1 MSNVISLSLC
11 SFIRLCDYLVVTMLH
26 NLTFKSVSH
35 ILNTL
40 HEQLSK
46 PVEIHNLAESIP
58 EDVEEQEKMLTKIYE
73 TVGYTPT
80 HYTPRRSMVQMTG
93 SGLFQGT
100 PSRSRSQLTPSRLR
114 ATPSVSWWIERKTK

>member
-1 MSNVISLSLC
+1 MSNIISLSLC

-26 NLTFKSVSH
+26 NLTFKSA

-80 HYTPRRSMVQMTG
+80 HYTP
-93 SGLFQGT
+93 
-100 PSRSRSQLTPSRLR
+100 
-114 ATPSVSWWIERKTK
+114 

>member
-1 MSNVISLSLC
+1 MSNVISLSLS

-35 ILNTL
+35 ILTTL

-46 PVEIHNLAESIP
+46 PVEIHNLAEPIP

-80 HYTPRRSMVQMTG
+80 HYTP
-93 SGLFQGT
+93 
-100 PSRSRSQLTPSRLR
+100 
-114 ATPSVSWWIERKTK
+114 

>member
-1 MSNVISLSLC
+1 MT
-11 SFIRLCDYLVVTMLH
+11 DYLVVTMLH
-26 NLTFKSVSH
+26 NLIFKSVSH

-58 EDVEEQEKMLTKIYE
+58 EDVEEQEKMLTKIYK

-80 HYTPRRSMVQMTG
+80 HYTP
-93 SGLFQGT
+93 
-100 PSRSRSQLTPSRLR
+100 
-114 ATPSVSWWIERKTK
+114 